1 MTIVGRGP
9 SLLRL
14 TPSDFVPGP
23 VITIN
28 MAILRVR
35 KLGLPNEI
43 IRMHKDGCNAPH
55 TSTAK
60 VPLPCVCP
68 KPWMPAPLPRETLLL
83 SAAESP
89 DCFPDHPLRHVIDVE
104 EDFGLPWWSMSAP
117 IAVRYAHRMGAR
129 HIRLLAFDARNGD
142 TRRVEGRRV
151 VPGTPTGYLKAVDQV
166 REWTGRTGVDVR
178 FIDPVSSA

>member
-28 MAILRVR
+28 MAIFRVR
-35 KLGLPNEI
+35 LLGLTNPI
-43 IRMHKDGCNAPH
+43 YRMHKDGCNAPH
-55 TSTAK
+55 TSKAN

-68 KPWMPAPLPRETLLL
+68 KPWMPAPLRDETLLL

-89 DCFPDHPLRHVIDVE
+89 GCFPDHPLRHVIDVE
-104 EDFGLPWWSMSAP
+104 QEYGLPWWSMSAP
-117 IAVRYAHRMGAR
+117 IAVRYAHRMGAH

-151 VPGTPTGYLKAVDQV
+151 VPGTPTGYLKAIDQV
-166 REWTGRTGVDVR
+166 REWIGRTGVDVR